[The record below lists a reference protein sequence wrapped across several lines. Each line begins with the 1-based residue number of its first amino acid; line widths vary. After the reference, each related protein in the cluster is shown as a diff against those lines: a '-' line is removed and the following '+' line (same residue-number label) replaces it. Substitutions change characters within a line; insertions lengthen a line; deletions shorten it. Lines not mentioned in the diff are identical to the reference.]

1 MEKGAMK
8 RAALL
13 AAAGLSLTAMG
24 CEAASNA
31 AQGAGAF
38 VEKTAQN
45 IEQKTTDASII
56 VAVKGSL
63 VKENESLGRT
73 VSVGCLNGVVSLAGT
88 APTPEAKARAEE
100 VALKVRGVTRVLN
113 SIDVVPPK

>member
-8 RAALL
+8 WAALL
-13 AAAGLSLTAMG
+13 AAAGLSFSATG

-63 VKENESLGRT
+63 VKENEGLGRT
-73 VSVGCLNGVVSLAGT
+73 VSVGSLNGVVSLAGT

-100 VALKVRGVTRVLN
+100 LALKVKGVTRVMN
-113 SIDVVPPK
+113 SIEVGPPR

>member
-1 MEKGAMK
+1 METDATR
-8 RAALL
+8 RALV
-13 AAAGLSLTAMG
+13 GTAMGLCFTVCG

-38 VEKTAQN
+38 VEKTAER
-45 IEQKTTDASII
+45 IEQKTSDASII

-63 VKENESLGRT
+63 VKENEALGRT
-73 VSVGCLNGVVSLAGT
+73 VSVGSLNGVVSLAGT
-88 APTPEAKARAEE
+88 APTPEARARAEE
-100 VALKVRGVTRVLN
+100 VALKVKGVTRVLN